1 MNFMV
6 EDTLVS
12 AAKHRNSDSTST
24 QEPAEFRNQIDE
36 IEDLSSDKDEKED
49 SVSSL
54 KVQDQENAYDASVSD
69 PLGLL

>member
-1 MNFMV
+1 MLMMLYGYYM
-6 EDTLVS
+6 DM
-12 AAKHRNSDSTST
+12 
-24 QEPAEFRNQIDE
+24 
-36 IEDLSSDKDEKED
+36 DEKED